1 MNIFATPTN
10 IERQLVSRIFYLRAN
25 FSKVKPR
32 FLKIIIYLSC
42 AVVFLHPRYAHAQ
55 QEEAKVQSLLK
66 AAADTIE
73 VDADKGMQMADEGLK
88 AAQKIGFKN
97 GVATA
102 LYTKANA
109 YESKDDINTAISYYD
124 KGLNYCKEN
133 KLVLAG
139 DGLASLGRLY
149 SRTGATQKGLEY
161 LYTCL
166 QLRQLLKDSSGIAAT
181 FNLISQCFYDR
192 LEFAKVNFY
201 STRALKIYERLHDPK
216 GIAESLL
223 NLGLV
228 CLERKDYD
236 RAFVYIRRS
245 EAMRKEHNIYTAMA
259 EARISADLGLYY
271 DYKGNNDSALYYY
284 QKALEIDRKHGYKRQ
299 MAIALNNIGQ
309 LLLLMNKLDEAESY
323 LAEAYNVAREV
334 SSFTDMYYSS
344 TNMSILY
351 GKKGNFENAYKCLIG
366 VGFLKDSII
375 NRERMKT
382 VEELN
387 TKYQTKEMADRNAML
402 QKENDLQNL
411 RLRQDKIMMYG
422 AGLGVLMLAV
432 IAVLL
437 LRQNKLLRS
446 QQRIELAHK
455 QLYAQMNPHFI
466 FNCLSSIQHFILT
479 NDNENANTYLT
490 NFSSL
495 MRQTLEN
502 SKSSTI
508 TLREELKYL
517 QNYLVMEHL
526 RFENKFTYTIE
537 HEEGLAT
544 NTVELPPMMV
554 QPFAE
559 NAIKHG
565 LAHFKHNEGRL
576 SIRFYKK
583 EGALYCEV
591 EDNGIGRKQSQ
602 HLKEKINPAYNSQG
616 MAVTMERMELV
627 SKINRADQSIT
638 IIDKE
643 EDGKATGTLVI
654 IKFPIEI

>member
-1 MNIFATPTN
+1 MY
-10 IERQLVSRIFYLRAN
+10 RIFYLRAN
-25 FSKVKPR
+25 FSKVKPH
-32 FLKIIIYLSC
+32 LSKIIIYLSC
-42 AVVFLHPRYAHAQ
+42 AVVFLHPCYAYAQ
-55 QEEAKVQSLLK
+55 QEEAKVQMLLK
-66 AAADTIE
+66 AAVDTIE
-73 VDADKGMQMADEGLK
+73 VDPDRGMQMADEGLK
-88 AAQKIGFKN
+88 AAQKIGFKK

-102 LYTKANA
+102 LYTKAKA
-109 YESKDDINTAISYYD
+109 YERKNDIKTAISYYD

-133 KLVLAG
+133 KLELAG
-139 DGLASLGRLY
+139 DGLADLGRLY

-166 QLRQLLKDSSGIAAT
+166 QLRQLLKDSSGIART
-181 FNLISQCFYDR
+181 YQLISLCFYDR
-192 LEFAKVNFY
+192 LDYAKVNFY
-201 STRALKIYERLHDPK
+201 SSRALRIYEMLHDPE
-216 GIAESLL
+216 GTAECMESLAL
-223 NLGLV
+223 A
-228 CLERKDYD
+228 CMERKEYEK
-236 RAFVYIRRS
+236 AFVYLKRS
-245 EAMRKEHNIYTAMA
+245 EQIRKDHNLYSGMA
-259 EARISADLGLYY
+259 EARISTDLGLYY

-284 QKALEIDRKHGYKRQ
+284 RNALEIDKEHGYKRQ
-299 MAIALNNIGQ
+299 MAVALNNIGQ
-309 LLLLMNKLDEAESY
+309 LLLLMNKLDEAETY
-323 LAEAYNVAREV
+323 LGDAYNAAREV
-334 SSFTDMYYSS
+334 SSFTDMYYAS

-375 NRERMKT
+375 NRERMKA

-387 TKYQTKEMADRNAML
+387 TKYQTKEMADKNAML
-402 QKENDLQNL
+402 QKENDLQSL
-411 RLRQDKIMMYG
+411 RLRQDRIMMYG
-422 AGLGVLMLAV
+422 GGLGVFLLVV

-479 NDNENANTYLT
+479 NDNDNANTYLT

-517 QNYLVMEHL
+517 QNYLMMEHL
-526 RFENKFTYTIE
+526 RFGNKFTYTIE

-583 EGALYCEV
+583 EGALYCEI

-643 EDGKATGTLVI
+643 ENGKATGTLVI